1 MLKGRRVMDLRLTFR
16 HFEGSDSLKD
26 HAEKSLN
33 RLEKFCS
40 NIQDA
45 HMILDIEKHRNLVEI
60 TVNVY
65 GQTLK
70 ALNEANDMYVSID
83 GAVDKLERQLKKY
96 NTKLKSHRRGRKIAE
111 PLVEEE

>member
-1 MLKGRRVMDLRLTFR
+1 MELTLTFR
-16 HFEGSDSLKD
+16 HFEGSNSLRD

-33 RLEKFCS
+33 RMEKFCD
-40 NIQDA
+40 NIRDA

-70 ALNEANDMYVSID
+70 AMNEANDMYVSID
-83 GAVDKLERQLKKY
+83 GAVDKLERQLKKH
-96 NTKLKSHRRGRKIAE
+96 NNKLKSHRRSRKISEA
-111 PLVEEE
+111 LVEEE

>member
-1 MLKGRRVMDLRLTFR
+1 MDLTLTFR
-16 HFEGSDSLKD
+16 HFEGSNSLKD

-33 RLEKFCS
+33 RLEKFCD
-40 NIQDA
+40 NIQGA

-70 ALNEANDMYVSID
+70 AMNEANDMYVSID
-83 GAVDKLERQLKKY
+83 GAIDKLEGQLKKY
-96 NTKLKSHRRGRKIAE
+96 NNKLKSHRRSKKI
-111 PLVEEE
+111 PGSMVEGE